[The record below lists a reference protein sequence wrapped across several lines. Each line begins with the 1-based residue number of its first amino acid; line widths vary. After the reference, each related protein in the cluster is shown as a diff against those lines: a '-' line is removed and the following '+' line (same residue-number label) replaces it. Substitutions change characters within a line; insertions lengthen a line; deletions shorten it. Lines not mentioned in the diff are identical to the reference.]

1 MMRIIQVVARRA
13 PTIPIMTSLPQ
24 TLPDSSAAPLRGGP
38 VLRWGVLAPGMIAN
52 AFVGTLHANT
62 DQRVIAVASRSAER
76 ASRFASAHGIPSWY
90 DSYEVLVTDPTV
102 DIVYIASPHSE
113 HRALAL
119 LAIAAG
125 KHVLV
130 EKPIGTS
137 AAEAR
142 EIADAATAA
151 GVFAMEAMWSRFLP
165 QTTVINSLLADG
177 VLGDVQLVTA
187 DFGGKPAFDP
197 QSRIFDPALGGG
209 ALLDLGVYPIWF
221 AHFVLGTPT
230 EITATGTLAATGV
243 DGQTALVLDG
253 DEGAQAVLSTSLFVQ
268 TTAEARIFGTRARI
282 EVDPLFLMPGS
293 FALVGPD
300 GGELLWRDE
309 SGLDG
314 RDGLAWQAASVARD
328 IADGRLQSALHPL
341 RRSIAVLETIDEA
354 RRQVRAIGAPPRG

>member
-1 MMRIIQVVARRA
+1 
-13 PTIPIMTSLPQ
+13 MTSLPRA
-24 TLPDSSAAPLRGGP
+24 LPVSTAAPLRGGP
-38 VLRWGVLAPGMIAN
+38 TLAWGVLAPGMIAN

-62 DQRVIAVASRSAER
+62 DQRVVAVASRSSER
-76 ASRFASAHGIPSWY
+76 ASRFAAAHGVANWY
-90 DSYEVLVTDPTV
+90 DSYEALVTDPAV

-113 HRALAL
+113 HRTLAL

-125 KHVLV
+125 KNVLV
-130 EKPIGTS
+130 EKPIGTT

-142 EIADAATAA
+142 EVAAAAEAA

-197 QSRIFDPALGGG
+197 SSRIFDPALGGG
-209 ALLDLGVYPIWF
+209 ALLDLGIYPVWF

-230 EITATGTLAATGV
+230 DVTATGTLAATGV
-243 DGQTALVLDG
+243 DGQTSLVLDG
-253 DEGAQAVLSTSLFVQ
+253 DEGAQALLSTSLFVQ

-282 EVDPLFLMPGS
+282 EIDPLFLMPGS

-300 GGELLWRDE
+300 GAELLWRDE
-309 SGLDG
+309 SGLEG
-314 RDGLAWQAASVARD
+314 RDGLAWQAASVARE
-328 IADGRLQSALHPL
+328 ISEGRTQSALHPL

>member
-1 MMRIIQVVARRA
+1 
-13 PTIPIMTSLPQ
+13 MTSLPQ